1 MRNQGVTILR
11 GWRLFY
17 EDMHFSHIKLN
28 ILLNFI
34 SEMGI
39 INYKIII
46 YRYSLIIYMIN
57 FLDCL
62 HLIFYYFNT
71 LERWNKSAASL
82 LRSVVHCLKSVINYQ
97 DIKSLIQGTPSISHS
112 KCSWQKLLSMEMVM
126 TQKKEH
132 HWHKLPNKEAKSKL
146 LHVTLA

>member
-1 MRNQGVTILR
+1 MESELFHEERTQGVTILR
-11 GWRLFY
+11 DWRLFY
-17 EDMHFSHIKLN
+17 EDMYFSHIKLN

-46 YRYSLIIYMIN
+46 YQYSLIIYKIN

-71 LERWNKSAASL
+71 LERS
-82 LRSVVHCLKSVINYQ
+82 
-97 DIKSLIQGTPSISHS
+97 IKISDPLFEISDQLSRHKKLIPRHS
-112 KCSWQKLLSMEMVM
+112 QY
-126 TQKKEH
+126 
-132 HWHKLPNKEAKSKL
+132 LPF
-146 LHVTLA
+146 